1 MPDLQSQNHDG
12 TQEETRI
19 YEDVL
24 VNPDGSFF
32 LFSDRPPEDVF
43 NFGLPIGPR
52 ESFMQVQEVRLT
64 APSERSITQDR
75 EDGLCIY
82 CQLLLL
88 PDAPEYT
95 THQPC
100 MGLLIRNWDRCVLCR
115 LINVSIGRAN
125 PAWKAQYE
133 AGLADLSSPD
143 TRIWAQNKKFDKYSL
158 IVATLGGHSSKEVRG
173 TPIVWT
179 TSNKLGTLSRR
190 LIWEAYYSS
199 EQHEASARL
208 NVIKDWLRECQS
220 KHTTCNQLAS
230 QGSRPLP
237 TRVLRITP
245 QNATIPFTIQL
256 HEPDGESA
264 PYIALSHCWGK
275 SGPLRTIKSN
285 IEQHKQ
291 AIVFEALP
299 LSYRDVVV
307 KAWYLGF
314 QYLWIDSLCIIQD
327 DNDDWEAE
335 AARMAAVY
343 SNATLTFA
351 ATEAADPSEGCCP
364 RYSRAFPIPLEG
376 DDKALV
382 RFQDNLNLNGGDAAL
397 NTRGWAFQEAAL
409 SRRMVCFDNDQLLWK
424 CTSRHESEDG
434 LRVVSE
440 ATPNTGDWNVWAC
453 LAQLGSG
460 KPSYVFWYK
469 MMEDYSGRKFT
480 FEKDK
485 LPALAGIVEVF
496 EDHVDDAPLVG
507 LWHGDILDGL
517 LWRAHEPGERVS
529 FSGVVPSWSWT
540 SVSGRVSWGGS
551 LISILP
557 EGQLKVISVGVDWA
571 GRPMTSPISGAALEV
586 HGRLKKAKVVRSA
599 NLVYLHEIDESS
611 SESSELRTSEN
622 GQEETLSRPEILGYC
637 HLDVVNP
644 VGPHIWCLEV
654 YQGLQRPGPEC
665 PRNLAHRVLLLEPV
679 NEVKSEFSRVGDDG
693 VMGSAVKET
702 FLGVPRRTVTIL

>member
-1 MPDLQSQNHDG
+1 
-12 TQEETRI
+12 
-19 YEDVL
+19 
-24 VNPDGSFF
+24 
-32 LFSDRPPEDVF
+32 
-43 NFGLPIGPR
+43 
-52 ESFMQVQEVRLT
+52 
-64 APSERSITQDR
+64 
-75 EDGLCIY
+75 
-82 CQLLLL
+82 
-88 PDAPEYT
+88 
-95 THQPC
+95 
-100 MGLLIRNWDRCVLCR
+100 
-115 LINVSIGRAN
+115 
-125 PAWKAQYE
+125 
-133 AGLADLSSPD
+133 
-143 TRIWAQNKKFDKYSL
+143 
-158 IVATLGGHSSKEVRG
+158 
-173 TPIVWT
+173 
-179 TSNKLGTLSRR
+179 
-190 LIWEAYYSS
+190 
-199 EQHEASARL
+199 
-208 NVIKDWLRECQS
+208 
-220 KHTTCNQLAS
+220 
-230 QGSRPLP
+230 
-237 TRVLRITP
+237 VLRITP
-245 QNATIPFTIQL
+245 QNAAIPFTVQL

-264 PYIALSHCWGK
+264 PYVALSHCWGK

-291 AIVFEALP
+291 EIAFEALP

-314 QYLWIDSLCIIQD
+314 QYLWIDSLCIVQD

-351 ATEAADPSEGCCP
+351 ATEAAGPSEGCCP

-382 RFQDNLNLNGGDAAL
+382 RFQDNGNLNSGDAAL

-440 ATPNTGDWNVWAC
+440 ATPNTGSWNVWAC
-453 LAQLGSG
+453 LAQLGG
-460 KPSYVFWYK
+460 RKPSYAFWYM
-469 MMEDYSGRKFT
+469 MMEDYSSRKFT

-496 EDHVDDAPLVG
+496 KDHVDDEPLVG
-507 LWHGDILDGL
+507 LWRGDILNGL
-517 LWRAHEPGERVS
+517 LWRAREPGERVS
-529 FSGVVPSWSWT
+529 FSGVVPSWSWI

-551 LISILP
+551 WLSIPP
-557 EGQLKVISVGVDWA
+557 EGQLEVISVEINWA
-571 GRPMTSPISGAALEV
+571 GHPMTSPISGATLEV

-599 NLVYLHEIDESS
+599 DLVHLHEIDESS
-611 SESSELRTSEN
+611 SESSELRTSRN
-622 GQEETLSRPEILGYC
+622 GQGETLSGPEILGYC

-654 YQGLQRPGPEC
+654 YQGLQRPGPES

-679 NEVKSEFSRVGDDG
+679 NEVKSEFSRVGVGCLWRNSYRKDDG